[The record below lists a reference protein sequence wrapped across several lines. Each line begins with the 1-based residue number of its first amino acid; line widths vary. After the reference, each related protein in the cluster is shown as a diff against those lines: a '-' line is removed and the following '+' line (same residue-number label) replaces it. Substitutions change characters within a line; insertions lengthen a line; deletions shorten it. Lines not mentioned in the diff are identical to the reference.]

1 MRAVFVAA
9 LGILVLSILSGCDL
23 VHAPTV
29 RTAAAAQQPCN
40 CIPPAPEHL
49 TRLEPPAPHYYRH
62 HYRHRDYHHRDV
74 ARGYGY
80 SSHSYREYES
90 AEMAQY
96 EYRSASSVSSVSSG
110 SYEGYGEA
118 DEGYAHED
126 RGYDRDDRDYW
137 TDGYGR
143 QHFSGGDVTRV
154 ASDTR
159 KRLDPWHGYG
169 VYCPDEDRDRYR
181 E

>member
-1 MRAVFVAA
+1 MFLTRGKAMRAVFVAA
-9 LGILVLSILSGCDL
+9 LGILVLSVLSGCDL
-23 VHAPTV
+23 VHAPV
-29 RTAAAAQQPCN
+29 PRTAAVAQQPCN

-49 TRLEPPAPHYYRH
+49 TRLELPAPHYYRH
-62 HYRHRDYHHRDV
+62 HYRHRDYHHRDA
-74 ARGYGY
+74 ARSY
-80 SSHSYREYES
+80 SSHSYREYET

-96 EYRSASSVSSVSSG
+96 EYRSASWVSSS
-110 SYEGYGEA
+110 SYEGEA
-118 DEGYAHED
+118 DEGYAREY
-126 RGYDRDDRDYW
+126 RGSDEYAGRDYW

-154 ASDTR
+154 AADTR

-169 VYCPDEDRDRYR
+169 VYCPDEDR